1 MKLLKTFYSHT
12 LDITKRRSERYK
24 GMKRMRKIRHKINL
38 IPPPVEGER
47 EREMKKH
54 ILFLTSL
61 HRAIGAMLYTG
72 WLFKELFRSLPDT
85 QSAQIAASRILSLL
99 EEEPQIN
106 IPKSGVDIK
115 DKVCPTIKF
124 AIKIKQ

>member
-1 MKLLKTFYSHT
+1 M
-12 LDITKRRSERYK
+12 E
-24 GMKRMRKIRHKINL
+24 
-38 IPPPVEGER
+38 
-47 EREMKKH
+47 KH

-61 HRAIGAMLYTG
+61 RRAIGAMLYTG

-106 IPKSGVDIK
+106 IPNNGLDIK
-115 DKVCPTIKF
+115 DKVCPK
-124 AIKIKQ
+124 IKICNKNKE